1 MEILLDTANLEKIR
15 KYNDIYDIT
24 GVTSNPTILS
34 REKAEFF
41 PLLLEIRSIIGDKQL
56 HVQVTGSTCEEMV
69 KEAETITDKLGKNT
83 YIKVPV
89 NEEGIKSIKMLK
101 SQGYKVT
108 GTAIYM
114 PQQAMLAASVG
125 ADYVAPYFNRMNNM
139 NVDSKKAL
147 EEITWLFEHYHKD
160 TKILAASFKNTHQ
173 IMDALLA
180 GAHAVTA
187 SPELYTQMV
196 ESPVIDSAI
205 AGFGTDWEAV
215 YGDKRIYEI

>member
-1 MEILLDTANLEKIR
+1 
-15 KYNDIYDIT
+15 
-24 GVTSNPTILS
+24 
-34 REKAEFF
+34 
-41 PLLLEIRSIIGDKQL
+41 
-56 HVQVTGSTCEEMV
+56 
-69 KEAETITDKLGKNT
+69 
-83 YIKVPV
+83 
-89 NEEGIKSIKMLK
+89 
-101 SQGYKVT
+101 
-108 GTAIYM
+108 
-114 PQQAMLAASVG
+114 
-125 ADYVAPYFNRMNNM
+125 FNRMNNM

-205 AGFGTDWEAV
+205 AGFGADWEAV